1 MQLSTS
7 FAVWL
12 TAGMT
17 LAIYS
22 GVYKENPFY
31 RLVEHIYVGVSA
43 GNGVVATIDNYIR
56 PTIQIDIAKNGT
68 WTYLIPIFIGL
79 FIYARY
85 SKNRKINWLS
95 RIPLAFWVG
104 IGSAV
109 VITKTFKANFISQIT
124 ATFLPAVTNDPLTMF
139 NNILM
144 IVGVIS
150 VLSYFFFTFEMP
162 RPLKVIPKFGR
173 YIMMIGFGAAYG
185 NTVLSRISVLLGRL
199 QFLLGNWL
207 GIIQTRV

>member
-79 FIYARY
+79 FVYARY

>member
-79 FIYARY
+79 FVYARY

-199 QFLLGNWL
+199 QF
-207 GIIQTRV
+207 

>member
-7 FAVWL
+7 FAIWL

-31 RLVEHIYVGVSA
+31 RIVEHIYVGVSA
-43 GNGVVATIDNYIR
+43 GNGVVSTFDNYIK
-56 PTIQIDIAKNGT
+56 PTIAIDLAQNGT
-68 WTYLIPIFIGL
+68 YSYLLPIIIGL
-79 FIYARY
+79 LVYTRF
-85 SKNRKINWLS
+85 SKNRNINWLN

-109 VITKTFKANFISQIT
+109 VITKKFKANFVSQIT
-124 ATFLPAVTNDPLTMF
+124 ATFMPMVNNDPMKMF
-139 NNILM
+139 NNIIM
-144 IVGVIS
+144 VVGVLS
-150 VLSYFFFTFEMP
+150 VLSYFFFSFEMP
-162 RPLKVIPKFGR
+162 KALRVFPKFGR
-173 YIMMIGFGAAYG
+173 YVMMIGFGAAYG

-207 GIIQTRV
+207 GIIETRI

>member
-43 GNGVVATIDNYIR
+43 GNGVVSTIDNYIR
-56 PTIQIDIAKNGT
+56 PTIQIDLAENGT

-79 FIYARY
+79 FVYARY
-85 SKNRKINWLS
+85 SKNRKINWLN

-109 VITKTFKANFISQIT
+109 VITKAFKANFLSQIT
-124 ATFLPAVTNDPLTMF
+124 ATFLPAVTNNPLTMF

-144 IVGVIS
+144 IVGVVS

-162 RPLKVIPKFGR
+162 KPLKVMPKFGR